1 MKIHIYILLALLG
14 LQPSTLLIAHS
25 HEPSAPTLEEIRRGE
40 EERNYAP
47 SAPIY
52 ALDEE
57 GFDQDETN
65 EAIRRSLAEQ
75 KEERFQPKHI
85 LVGLTALLIMC
96 LIFVGR
102 NSNSVPKSK

>member
-1 MKIHIYILLALLG
+1 MKINLYFLLLL
-14 LQPSTLLIAHS
+14 LCISPSVPLKAHS
-25 HEPSAPTLEEIRRGE
+25 WEPSAPTLKEIE
-40 EERNYAP
+40 MAERENAP
-47 SAPIY
+47 SAP
-52 ALDEE
+52 ALDTE
-57 GFDQDETN
+57 GFSEADTE